1 MSKFK
6 IFIITLFT
14 CLLISVTVAVVYQNI
29 KYDELAKS
37 EEKVEDECIYE
48 TFSNDVNEIE
58 ASYTE
63 PKISPNASLTIKR
76 YYKECGHTTSEYKN
90 VSEDMVN
97 KTREELQNMYPDF
110 TIEEFSET
118 NIVLQKQEEG
128 RCDEHFVV
136 KDENSNIMIYKENQ
150 EGVEELYQNTGIS
163 TEYLPETDKIN
174 LRNGVKVFGIEN
186 LNAFIE
192 NFE

>member
-1 MSKFK
+1 
-6 IFIITLFT
+6 
-14 CLLISVTVAVVYQNI
+14 
-29 KYDELAKS
+29 
-37 EEKVEDECIYE
+37 
-48 TFSNDVNEIE
+48 
-58 ASYTE
+58 
-63 PKISPNASLTIKR
+63 
-76 YYKECGHTTSEYKN
+76 
-90 VSEDMVN
+90 
-97 KTREELQNMYPDF
+97 MYPDF

-136 KDENSNIMIYKENQ
+136 KEENSNIMIYKENQ
-150 EGVEELYQNTGIS
+150 EGIEELYQNTGIS

-174 LRNGVKVFGIEN
+174 LRDGVKVFGIEN